1 MTEKINGILDT
12 GTELGRNAMQTL
24 HELLK
29 NHQLLK
35 LTLTERH
42 ISCTRDSE
50 IWPKELQGTNVQ
62 SEEEKGSC
70 SGIVP
75 AAHLPH

>member
-1 MTEKINGILDT
+1 MFRVCVHASYTVPKNMTKQLDTTEKINGILDT

-50 IWPKELQGTNVQ
+50 I
-62 SEEEKGSC
+62 
-70 SGIVP
+70 
-75 AAHLPH
+75 